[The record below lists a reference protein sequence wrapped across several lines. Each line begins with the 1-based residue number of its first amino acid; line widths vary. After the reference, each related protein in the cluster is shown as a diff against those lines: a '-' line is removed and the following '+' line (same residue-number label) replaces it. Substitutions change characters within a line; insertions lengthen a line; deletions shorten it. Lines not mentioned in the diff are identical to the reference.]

1 MFACLHLP
9 GLPIEAALN
18 RMPDFRSH
26 PCAVVADSSRPD
38 DPKAPLLAVNFV
50 AARHGIRAG
59 ESAIRARAHC
69 PALRFSHCPALR
81 FLERDLEAEQEL
93 HAALL
98 ELAES
103 LSPDFESH
111 RPDTLIVDLAGSR
124 PPTIW
129 NPPIPHLRL
138 VLADTPDLAHLAAM
152 VNAPFSGKPMEL
164 ADFDPLP
171 LGVLLKADVPGC
183 EAFLPVFHLW
193 GLRTLGDFRRLPRQE
208 IAERM
213 GPDAMRLHDV
223 LHGRVCRL
231 LKLHRSIESYV
242 QIIHFDSDIESLE
255 ALLFQANRAFITIC
269 ARLEANHLAAET
281 IRFELSI
288 ESSDPI
294 RRTLV
299 LPEPLRSPAALL
311 RPLHTVFETLRVPSG
326 IVALELELEPVRPL
340 SAQKEWLGRQL
351 RQPERWADTLA
362 RLEALLGPGRVGIP
376 EPEDSHR
383 PDDFRLRPAL
393 EKCGTPPEDAVSPA
407 CPLPLR
413 RFRPP
418 LEVAVASTEDGSRP
432 RPMALLTGPHPGPI
446 RRLRGPFPVSGD
458 WWSAENAWRRLE
470 WDIELE
476 SSHLFR
482 LVLLPPDR
490 WQLDGAYA

>member
-1 MFACLHLP
+1 MFTCLHLP
-9 GLPIEAALN
+9 GLPVEAALS
-18 RMPDFRSH
+18 RRPDFRPY
-26 PCAVVADSSRPD
+26 PCAVLADSGRPD
-38 DPKAPLLAVNFV
+38 DPKAPLLAVNIV

-59 ESAIRARAHC
+59 ESSVRARV
-69 PALRFSHCPALR
+69 RCPALR
-81 FLERDLEAEQEL
+81 FLPRDLEAEQEF
-93 HAALL
+93 HAAML

-103 LSPDFESH
+103 LGPDFEQH
-111 RPDTLIVDLAGSR
+111 RPDTLIVDLAGTR

-129 NPPIPHLRL
+129 DPPLPRLRL
-138 VLADTPDLAHLAAM
+138 VLAGTPDLAHLAAM
-152 VNAPFSGKPMEL
+152 VDTPFSGKPLEL

-171 LGVLLKADVPGC
+171 PGVLPQANVPGC
-183 EAFLPVFHLW
+183 EMFLPIFQLW
-193 GLRTLGDFRRLPRQE
+193 GLRSLGDFRRLPRQD

-223 LHGRVCRL
+223 LHGRTCRL
-231 LKLHRSIESYV
+231 LKLHRAIDSYV
-242 QIIHFDSDIESLE
+242 LNIHFDKPIVFLE
-255 ALLFQANRAFITIC
+255 AIIFQMNRAFITLC
-269 ARLEANHLAAET
+269 SRMETNHLAAGK
-281 IRFELSI
+281 IRFELSL

-294 RRTLV
+294 KRTLV

-326 IVALELELEPVRPL
+326 IVALELELEPVRPI
-340 SAQKEWLGRQL
+340 SAQREWLGRQL

-362 RLEALLGPGRVGIP
+362 SLEALFGPGRVGIP
-376 EPEDSHR
+376 QPEDSHR
-383 PDDFRLRPAL
+383 PDAFRLRPAM
-393 EKCGTPPEDAVSPA
+393 EKCETPPEEPVSAA

-418 LEVAVASTEDGSRP
+418 LEVAVASTGHGSRP
-432 RPMALLTGPHPGPI
+432 RPLALLTGPHPGPI

-458 WWSAENAWRRLE
+458 WWSPQDAWRRLE

-482 LVLLPPDR
+482 LVLLPPGR
-490 WQLDGAYA
+490 WQLDGIYA